1 MVSNGDGLLVT
12 YDGLDQAA
20 TQIGNEAKTLEA
32 DLEELKQLVVKS
44 QEYWAGEAQGTFGE
58 KLQKWDKEASDI
70 HTALKSIGHVVGTSG
85 GTYMDGDKKAA
96 SYFQ

>member
-20 TQIGNEAKTLEA
+20 TQIGNDAKTLEA
-32 DLEELKQLVVKS
+32 DLAELKQLVVKS
-44 QEYWAGEAQGTFGE
+44 REYWAGSAQDTFGT
-58 KLQKWDKEASDI
+58 KLQKWDKEAADI
-70 HTALKSIGHVVGTSG
+70 HAALQSIGHVVGTSG

>member
-1 MVSNGDGLLVT
+1 MVSNSDGLLVT
-12 YDGLDQAA
+12 YDGLDEAA

-32 DLEELKQLVVKS
+32 DLHELRQLVVKS
-44 QEYWAGEAQGTFGE
+44 QEYWAGEAQGSFGTR
-58 KLQKWDKEASDI
+58 LQKWDKEAGDI
-70 HTALKSIGHVVGTSG
+70 HAALKSIGHVVGTSG